1 MSIDE
6 PGQYD
11 VMRMNMDGLIGKE
24 SITNLGRWADGR
36 NSAVHDCHCA
46 VLEDLSLRIH
56 RYHGATH
63 D

>member
-1 MSIDE
+1 
-6 PGQYD
+6 
-11 VMRMNMDGLIGKE
+11 MNTDGLIGKE
-24 SITNLGRWADGR
+24 SITNLGLWADGR

-46 VLEDLSLRIH
+46 VFEYLSLRIH